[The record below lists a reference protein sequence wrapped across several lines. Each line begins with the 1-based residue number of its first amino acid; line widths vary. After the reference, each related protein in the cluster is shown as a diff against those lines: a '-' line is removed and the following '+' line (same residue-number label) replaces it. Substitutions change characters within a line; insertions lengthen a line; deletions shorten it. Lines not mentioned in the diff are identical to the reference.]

1 MRLAFDCYLATGE
14 FEKMRDLMSRGVH
27 YCPKELSIYPYVLSL

>member
-1 MRLAFDCYLATGE
+1 MRLAFECYLATGE
-14 FEKMRDLMSRGVH
+14 FEKMRDLMSRAVH